1 MSRFHQHE
9 WDLLP
14 EQAFRPRAG
23 RYGGMTLE
31 GGKGGSSAPPPDPR
45 LIEAQIR
52 SMGIQDNV
60 IQQVVANANSLM
72 PLQREQME
80 LGLKSASAA
89 YDQSQQDRAFALSRR
104 GMLAGL
110 QDRIASDANNFNEGQ
125 RTADLR
131 AQGMADV
138 SAATSAARNSA
149 MRDFARRG
157 MDPSKVAD
165 AFARQGTSQAA
176 AAAQAGFMARNAAR
190 QEGLQLTDRANNAL
204 AGYPAMASGLSSSG
218 AGFGGLGL
226 GYANAGLAGMNSG
239 LNSAGAM
246 AGSMGQ
252 NAAGMYNAMG
262 NYKNGQDQI
271 AASSD
276 PFNTILGAA
285 TGIGTA
291 WGLKTFG
298 SDRRLKEDIKYV
310 GRDEKTQLNLYEFSY
325 IGDSN
330 ARRFRGVMA
339 DEVEARYPTAVH
351 YDDFGFASV
360 DYGSLGIEMVEV

>member
-14 EQAFRPRAG
+14 ERAFRPRAG

-31 GGKGGSSAPPPDPR
+31 GGKGGSNAPPPDPR

-52 SMGIQDNV
+52 SMGIQDSAIN
-60 IQQVVANANSLM
+60 QMLANSARMAPIQEEALKF
-72 PLQREQME
+72 
-80 LGLKSASAA
+80 GLLTSQKAW
-89 YDQSQQDRAFALSRR
+89 DQSQQDRDFALGRR
-104 GMLAGL
+104 GMLAGV
-110 QDRIASDANNFNEGQ
+110 QDRIASDANNFNEAN

-138 SAATSAARNSA
+138 SAASSAARGSA
-149 MRDFARRG
+149 MRDFGRRG
-157 MDPSKVAD
+157 MNIGRLED

-204 AGYPAMASGLSSSG
+204 AGYPAMASGLSGSG
-218 AGFGGLGL
+218 AGFGGLGQ

-239 LNSAGAM
+239 YGAAGGM
-246 AGSMGQ
+246 AGQMGQ

-285 TGIGTA
+285 AGIGTSWA
-291 WGLKTFG
+291 LGKV
-298 SDRRLKEDIKYV
+298 SDRRLKTNIKLV
-310 GRDEKTQLNLYEFSY
+310 GRDEQTGLNLYEFSY
-325 IGDSN
+325 INDAS

-339 DEVEARYPTAVH
+339 DEVEARYPTAVQ
-351 YDDFGFASV
+351 YDDLGFASV
-360 DYGSLGIEMVEV
+360 NYAMLGIEMVEV